1 MKKSGAEYVGI
12 SSILCTGYD
21 DGRVRVSVNPPD
33 FKNDLERNQQYWILP
48 CWAVSD
54 FLFFHLQNLMV

>member
-21 DGRVRVSVNPPD
+21 DGRVRVPVNPPD
-33 FKNDLERNQQYWILP
+33 FKNDLERNQQ
-48 CWAVSD
+48 
-54 FLFFHLQNLMV
+54 